1 MKTSPSLRSTS
12 GALPRLLRSFLA
24 ACVALLVTAP
34 GTSFAQTSPEL
45 AMREFASGQVKKG
58 VRSIGFG
65 GDGATWGNY
74 ALVWKDAG
82 GALVDYADT
91 RFTNDNDFHFAAI
104 GATTPLLWHDLAI
117 YVIALEEGT
126 NDVHFT
132 AKSPGLGPTPVAV
145 TGTGTDRALFSKIA
159 LPLGNGFSA
168 GVLLSF
174 EISQFDAAADANP
187 ANSIRWETKWRPSG
201 GFGVSWQPDPRVL
214 VGVRALL
221 NSDDEHRSD
230 AAGEREGM
238 ARSQELRFGMSVS
251 PWQGALVDAGI
262 TRLHKTNRLS
272 ATESTHTQP
281 NLGFEQALLNRRLTL
296 RFGRDETSLTA
307 GLSAKFAPF
316 DLGLAYVSNMAHAR
330 VGDLFG
336 KNSNSL
342 FLTFGVDYLAIG
354 RKGP

>member
-1 MKTSPSLRSTS
+1 MGL
-12 GALPRLLRSFLA
+12 GL
-24 ACVALLVTAP
+24 VASAN
-34 GTSFAQTSPEL
+34 GFAQASPEL

-91 RFTNDNDFHFAAI
+91 RFTNDNDFHFGAV

-117 YVIALEEGT
+117 YAIVLQEGT
-126 NDVHFT
+126 NDVRFT
-132 AKSPGLGPTPVAV
+132 TKSPGLGPAPVPV

-159 LPLGNGFSA
+159 LPLGRGFSA

-174 EISQFDAAADANP
+174 EKSRFDAAADANP
-187 ANSIRWETKWRPSG
+187 ANTIHWETEWRPSG
-201 GFGVSWQPDPRVL
+201 GFGVSWQINPKVL
-214 VGVRALL
+214 VGARALL
-221 NSDDEHRSD
+221 NTDYEHRTDS
-230 AAGEREGM
+230 AGEKEGT
-238 ARSQELRFGMSVS
+238 ARSQEFRLGISLS
-251 PWQGALVDAGI
+251 PWQGALVDVGG
-262 TRLHKTNRLS
+262 TRLQRQNAIA
-272 ATESTHTQP
+272 ATKSTHTES
-281 NLGFEQALLNRRLTL
+281 NVGFEQALLNRRLVL

-307 GLSAKFAPF
+307 GFTAKFAPF

-342 FLTFGVDYLAIG
+342 FLTLGLDYQSSLN
-354 RKGP
+354 KH